1 MTIIL
6 LLYQK
11 NYTYCLNL
19 LGPEDTCDSRD
30 SRFASYANEQKRK
43 RERVVQSIG
52 DIVGFA
58 PELVTGI
65 FNPSHTAT
73 ISNSSIFTVVYTFLS
88 QKFNVTPSDSKFNS
102 FVEAITEINIAEDE
116 ACSGS
121 YSLSTDDIPEI
132 IMKFNRAFSAGRS
145 GDVTEVRALYGQMLC
160 VKRQEHA
167 PGTKRTKRSF
177 HDCPEDSDCTC
188 PEGGLERGEITCA
201 CHFFRCLDPR
211 QHLQPILGFTA
222 LKLQCLAFVI
232 DTTGSMAH
240 EITVAKKIVND
251 FVRAEEN
258 LLDGCYLLV
267 PFNDV
272 GPNGANVPDESKY
285 NNIDQYISNYNTTSR
300 LCMLLYYIV
309 CECIFESI

>member
-6 LLYQK
+6 LLYKK

-19 LGPEDTCDSRD
+19 LGLEDTCDSR
-30 SRFASYANEQKRK
+30 FASYVNEQKRK
-43 RERVVQSIG
+43 RERVVQSI
-52 DIVGFA
+52 VGFA
-58 PELVTGI
+58 PELVTDI

-167 PGTKRTKRSF
+167 PGTKRTKRSS
-177 HDCPEDSDCTC
+177 HCPEDSDCTC
-188 PEGGLERGEITCA
+188 PEGGLESDNIICA
-201 CHFFRCLDPR
+201 CHFFRCLDPK
-211 QHLQPILGFTA
+211 QHLQPILGFVA
-222 LKLQCLAFVI
+222 SKLQCLAFVI

-240 EITVAKKIVND
+240 EITVA
-251 FVRAEEN
+251 
-258 LLDGCYLLV
+258 
-267 PFNDV
+267 
-272 GPNGANVPDESKY
+272 
-285 NNIDQYISNYNTTSR
+285 
-300 LCMLLYYIV
+300 
-309 CECIFESI
+309 